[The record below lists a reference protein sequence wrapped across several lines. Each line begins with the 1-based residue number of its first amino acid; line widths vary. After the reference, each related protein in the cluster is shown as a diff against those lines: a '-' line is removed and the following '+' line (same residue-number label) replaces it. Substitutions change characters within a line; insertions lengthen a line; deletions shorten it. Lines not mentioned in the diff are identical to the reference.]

1 MPDEIFQHVLVPV
14 ASPDDARTTFRK
26 LVPYLESANGGVLV
40 VNVIEKAGGA
50 PDKASVEQ
58 REQHAQESFT
68 EVSDILEGTDIPLQ
82 TRILYGTDVAE
93 TIVQAAND
101 EGASAIVFTP
111 RGGNRWLKLLLGDV
125 TSNLIAESDLPIV
138 VLPDEEGETS

>member
-14 ASPDDARTTFRK
+14 ASPDDARTTLRT
-26 LVPYLESANGGVLV
+26 LVPYLERANGEIVV

-58 REQHAQESFT
+58 LEQHARKIFA
-68 EVSDILEGTDIPLQ
+68 EVLEGLEGTDIPLE

-93 TIVQAAND
+93 TIVEAAND

-125 TSNLIAESDLPIV
+125 TSTLIAESDLPIV
-138 VLPDEEGETS
+138 VLPDRDGEIS